1 MTKPWTS
8 SRGPIVASETDLLKA
23 RAINALLLQPI
34 DILPSAI
41 GDPIKPFALGLWNE
55 IRPLLR
61 ANVNV
66 TALRRATAAY
76 LHSKRY
82 YLATAQPDSMRFDL
96 QGHATEPVSAADR
109 LVAQQRYETLL
120 QSNEIPPTPAEAPP
134 APPTLTKS
142 EQIRAALLS
151 RRPTESARPSR

>member
-1 MTKPWTS
+1 
-8 SRGPIVASETDLLKA
+8 
-23 RAINALLLQPI
+23 LLQPI

-61 ANVNV
+61 ADANV
-66 TALRRATAAY
+66 TALRRATGAY

-82 YLATAQPDSMRFDL
+82 YLATAQPESMRFDL
-96 QGHATEPVSAADR
+96 HGSSTAPVSAEDR
-109 LVAQQRYETLL
+109 LTAQQRYESLL
-120 QSNEIPPTPAEAPP
+120 RSNETARTPAEAPTTSP
-134 APPTLTKS
+134 SLTKS

>member
-1 MTKPWTS
+1 MTKLWTS
-8 SRGPIVASETDLLKA
+8 SRGPIAANETDLLKA
-23 RAINALLLQPI
+23 KAINALLLQPI

-61 ANVNV
+61 PDANV
-66 TALRRATAAY
+66 TALRRATGSY

-82 YLATAQPDSMRFDL
+82 YLATAQPESMRFDL
-96 QGHATEPVSAADR
+96 HGRSTGPVSAADR
-109 LVAQQRYETLL
+109 LVAQQRYQSLL
-120 QSNEIPPTPAEAPP
+120 QSKEPSP
-134 APPTLTKS
+134 APVAIAAVPASLTKT

-151 RRPTESARPSR
+151 RRQAEAAQSIK

>member
-8 SRGPIVASETDLLKA
+8 SRGPIVANETDLLKA
-23 RAINALLLQPI
+23 KAINALLLQPI
-34 DILPSAI
+34 DVLPSAI

-61 ANVNV
+61 ADANV
-66 TALRRATAAY
+66 TALRRATGAY

-82 YLATAQPDSMRFDL
+82 YLATAQPESMRFDL
-96 QGHATEPVSAADR
+96 QGSSKEPVSAEDR
-109 LVAQQRYETLL
+109 LGAQQRYESLL
-120 QSNEIPPTPAEAPP
+120 RSNETPPTPAEAPA
-134 APPTLTKS
+134 APPSLTKS

-151 RRPTESARPSR
+151 RRPTESARPAR